1 MALDLKK
8 VLSISGQPG
17 LFEYIAPSR
26 TGFIVE
32 SMSSKPR
39 SAVPTT
45 AKVTT
50 LADVSIYADDGEV
63 TLRTVLEAMRDK
75 LEGKAAMSSKS
86 DAGQIKDRCI
96 PADDHGN
103 SIPGPFQVSGRRCLT
118 DLHAFS
124 SKGTCSQQLIAKD
137 GFHDDTRPE
146 SYKIKD
152 F

>member
-32 SMSSKPR
+32 SMSTKHR

-50 LADVSIYADDGEV
+50 LADVSIYTEDGEA

-75 LEGKAAMSSKS
+75 LEGKAAPGSKS
-86 DAGQIKDRCI
+86 DPEQIKKFFAEVLPGYDR
-96 PADDHGN
+96 DR
-103 SIPGPFQVSGRRCLT
+103 FYVSHMKKVLDWYNNLVQFGSLEFI
-118 DLHAFS
+118 DEEEEKAE
-124 SKGTCSQQLIAKD
+124 
-137 GFHDDTRPE
+137 PE
-146 SYKIKD
+146 NTKE
-152 F
+152 

>member
-32 SMSSKPR
+32 SMSTKHR

-50 LADVSIYADDGEV
+50 LADVSIYTEDGEV

-75 LEGKAAMSSKS
+75 LEGKAAPGSKS
-86 DAGQIKDRCI
+86 DPEQIKKFFAEVLPGYDR
-96 PADDHGN
+96 DR
-103 SIPGPFQVSGRRCLT
+103 FYVSHMKKVLDWYNNLVQFGSLEFI
-118 DLHAFS
+118 DEEEEKAE
-124 SKGTCSQQLIAKD
+124 
-137 GFHDDTRPE
+137 PE
-146 SYKIKD
+146 NTKE
-152 F
+152 

>member
-1 MALDLKK
+1 MALDLKN

-32 SMSSKPR
+32 SLASKHR

-63 TLRTVLEAMRDK
+63 TLRTVLEAMRDR
-75 LEGKAAMSSKS
+75 LEGKPAMSSKS
-86 DAGQIKDRCI
+86 DAEQIKKFFAEVLPGYDR
-96 PADDHGN
+96 DR
-103 SIPGPFQVSGRRCLT
+103 FYVSHMKKVLDWYNNLAQFGSLEFI
-118 DLHAFS
+118 DEDEEGKS
-124 SKGTCSQQLIAKD
+124 EPEAKQ
-137 GFHDDTRPE
+137 E
-146 SYKIKD
+146 
-152 F
+152 